1 MYLKHFFLLLLTLAP
16 IAAHAARPLV
26 TDDAR
31 TVDPDGCQIESYAK
45 RQRNFGEREFWFL
58 PACNPGG
65 HAELTLGGTRTDND
79 ASGRSGS
86 TIAQAKFLLRPLA
99 TNSYGAALSLGAQ
112 KTRPFSAADP
122 SQWNPYFNAIATK
135 SLLDDRLFVHL
146 NLGTIRDRGRDV
158 SLGTW
163 GLGTE
168 IVLTPRIIGIV
179 ESYGQRADR
188 PSRQIGLRIWV
199 IPDKFQIDTTLG
211 IQSGYAPDR
220 RWNSVGI
227 RLLF

>member
-1 MYLKHFFLLLLTLAP
+1 MHLKSVLPLLLLLAP
-16 IAAHAARPLV
+16 VAVEAARPLV

-45 RQRNFGEREFWFL
+45 RQRNFGEQEFWFL

-65 HAELTLGGTRTDND
+65 HAELTLGGTRTDNA

-86 TIAQAKFLLRPLA
+86 TIVQAKFLLHPLSV
-99 TNSYGAALSLGAQ
+99 NGYGAALSLGAQ

-122 SQWNPYFNAIATK
+122 SQWNPYANAIASR

-146 NLGTIRDRGRDV
+146 NLGAIKDRNRDV

-168 IVLTPRIIGIV
+168 FVFTPRLIGII
-179 ESYGQRADR
+179 ETYGQRADR
-188 PSRQIGLRIWV
+188 PNRQIGLRIWV
-199 IPDKFQIDTTLG
+199 IPDKLQIDTTLG

-220 RWNSVGI
+220 RWNSVGV